1 MAELLKQPF
10 CLPDMEK
17 TSQKDKMKYQNC
29 GKETKSEE
37 IISASKI
44 MSKSELRCERNKR
57 KNSFF
62 KETVGQTNHIEKE
75 HTPKVSRKYKLVDSQ
90 SISCLSSSSAINT

>member
-1 MAELLKQPF
+1 
-10 CLPDMEK
+10 MEK
-17 TSQKDKMKYQNC
+17 TSQNDKMKYQNC

-37 IISASKI
+37 IISTSKI
-44 MSKSELRCERNKR
+44 RSKSELRCERNKR
-57 KNSFF
+57 NNSFF
-62 KETVGQTNHIEKE
+62 KEPIGQTNHIEKE